1 VGVDT
6 AEVDE
11 VLQVSNPAEDGK
23 VLPDLMVFGAGVASL
38 VSEAAV
44 VVVVRTEG
52 ASQVVVAAAVVVVR
66 TEGASQVFVAAA
78 VGGRIG
84 VEVVSLVLG
93 AAAAVEGVHLALM
106 DVVAEGTLLVWGGAV
121 A

>member
-23 VLPDLMVFGAGVASL
+23 VLPVLMVVGAGVAFL

-44 VVVVRTEG
+44 VVVV
-52 ASQVVVAAAVVVVR
+52 VVVVVR

-93 AAAAVEGVHLALM
+93 AAAAAAEGVYLALM
-106 DVVAEGTLLVWGGAV
+106 DVVAEGTLLVWGAAV

>member
-11 VLQVSNPAEDGK
+11 VLQVLNPAEDGK
-23 VLPDLMVFGAGVASL
+23 VLPVLMVVGAGVAFL
-38 VSEAAV
+38 VSEAAAAV
-44 VVVVRTEG
+44 VVVV
-52 ASQVVVAAAVVVVR
+52 VVVVVVR

-84 VEVVSLVLG
+84 VEVASLVLG
-93 AAAAVEGVHLALM
+93 AAAAAEGVYLALM
-106 DVVAEGTLLVWGGAV
+106 DVVAEGTLLVWGAAV

>member
-11 VLQVSNPAEDGK
+11 VLQVLNPAEDGK
-23 VLPDLMVFGAGVASL
+23 VLPVLMVVGAGVAFL
-38 VSEAAV
+38 VSEAAAAV
-44 VVVVRTEG
+44 VVV
-52 ASQVVVAAAVVVVR
+52 VVVVR

-84 VEVVSLVLG
+84 VEVASLVLG
-93 AAAAVEGVHLALM
+93 AAAAAEGVYLALM
-106 DVVAEGTLLVWGGAV
+106 DVVAEGTLLVWGAAV

>member
-23 VLPDLMVFGAGVASL
+23 VLPVLMVVGAGVAFL

-44 VVVVRTEG
+44 VVVV
-52 ASQVVVAAAVVVVR
+52 VVVVVVR

-84 VEVVSLVLG
+84 VEVLSLVLG
-93 AAAAVEGVHLALM
+93 AAAAAEWVYLALM
-106 DVVAEGTLLVWGGAV
+106 DVVAEGTLLVWGAAV